1 MKETDLTVIQN
12 AAIDELTANGS
23 ALFDYLTQQEVVD
36 LFVII
41 YLTND
46 QLCGHGVDYVGNLSI
61 ITSKQRVAI
70 IFLGHHSFY
79 NHRTPICCYD
89 DLGEDMHEINIVMDA
104 ALARWEE
111 QNV

>member
-1 MKETDLTVIQN
+1 MKETNLTVIQN

-36 LFVII
+36 MFVMI

-46 QLCGHGVDYVGNLSI
+46 QLCGHGFDYVGNLSI
-61 ITSKQRVAI
+61 VTSRQRVAI

-79 NHRTPICCYD
+79 KHNGAICDYED
-89 DLGEDMHEINIVMDA
+89 IGEDMHEINMVMDA
-104 ALARWEE
+104 ALYRWQE

>member
-1 MKETDLTVIQN
+1 MKETNLTTIQN

-36 LFVII
+36 VFVMI

-46 QLCGHGVDYVGNLSI
+46 QLCGHGMDYVGNLSI
-61 ITSKQRVAI
+61 VTSRQRIAI

-79 NHRTPICCYD
+79 KHDGAICQYD
-89 DLGEDMHEINIVMDA
+89 NLEEDMHEINIVMDA